1 MTRTILLAG
10 SALLTLTACNTRE
23 EGNSTVISVDQ
34 NAVEQGVDQAG
45 NALGAAAGEVQNAAE
60 KAGPA
65 LENAAEKTGAAAERA
80 GDRVEGAVANTDV
93 DVDVTTGNEQK
104 R

>member
-10 SALLTLTACNTRE
+10 GALLALTACNTRQ

-34 NAVEQGVDQAG
+34 NAVEAGVDQAG
-45 NALGAAAGEVQNAAE
+45 NALSAAAGEVKEAANE
-60 KAGPA
+60 AGPV
-65 LENAAEKTGAAAERA
+65 LENAAERTGAAVERA
-80 GDRVEGAVANTDV
+80 GDRIENTDV
-93 DVDVTTGNEQK
+93 DVDVTTNGEQN

>member
-10 SALLTLTACNTRE
+10 VAALALAACTARD
-23 EGNSTVISVDQ
+23 EGNGSTVISLDQ

-45 NALGAAAGEVQNAAE
+45 NALGAAAGEVEQAAE
-60 KAGPA
+60 RAGPV
-65 LENAAEKTGAAAERA
+65 LENAAEETGAAVERA
-80 GDRVEGAVANTDV
+80 GDRIENTNV
-93 DVDVTTGNEQK
+93 DVDVTTTNEQN